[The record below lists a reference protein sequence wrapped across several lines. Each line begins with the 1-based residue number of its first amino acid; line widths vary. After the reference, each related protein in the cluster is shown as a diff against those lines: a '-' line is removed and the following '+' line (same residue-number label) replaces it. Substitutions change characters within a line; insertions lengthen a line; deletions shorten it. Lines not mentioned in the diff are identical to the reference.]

1 MGMPAAA
8 EVLRWSIIFLLSV
21 ILVIASVSDIRH
33 RRIPNWS
40 VLAIGALFV
49 PWAFF
54 ASSVSIFSSLGA
66 ALIALGVG
74 VALYAFRIVGAGD
87 SKLLAVVALFAGM
100 DHLLQLLVLIA
111 LVGGVIA
118 LISLVARPTRA
129 MVMLHMRG
137 KGDFG
142 RGIPYGVAIAIATI
156 CIVALP
162 LPKDLPI

>member
-1 MGMPAAA
+1 MPVAA
-8 EVLRWSIIFLLSV
+8 EMLRWSIIFLLS
-21 ILVIASVSDIRH
+21 ILLVIASVSDIRH

-49 PWAFF
+49 PWALF
-54 ASSVSIFSSLGA
+54 VSTVPILASLGA
-66 ALIALGVG
+66 ALVALVIGVI
-74 VALYAFRIVGAGD
+74 LYAFGVVGAGD
-87 SKLLAVVALFAGM
+87 SKLLAAVALFAGM
-100 DHLLQLLVLIA
+100 DHLLQLLVLVA

-118 LISLVARPTRA
+118 LISLAARPTRA

>member
-1 MGMPAAA
+1 MPAAA

-21 ILVIASVSDIRH
+21 LLVIASVSDIRH

-40 VLAIGALFV
+40 VLAIGGLFA
-49 PWAFF
+49 PWAIFVST
-54 ASSVSIFSSLGA
+54 ASVLSSLA
-66 ALIALGVG
+66 AGL
-74 VALYAFRIVGAGD
+74 VALMIGVILYGFRVVGAGD

-118 LISLVARPTRA
+118 LISMISRPTRA

-137 KGDFG
+137 KGEFG
-142 RGIPYGVAIAIATI
+142 RGIPYGVAIAVAAI
-156 CIVALP
+156 CIVT

>member
-1 MGMPAAA
+1 MPAAA
-8 EVLRWSIIFLLSV
+8 EVLRWSIILLLS
-21 ILVIASVSDIRH
+21 ILLVIASVSDIRH

-54 ASSVSIFSSLGA
+54 VNPASILASLGA
-66 ALIALGVG
+66 GLVALVIGLI
-74 VALYAFRIVGAGD
+74 LYAFRIVGAGD
-87 SKLLAVVALFAGM
+87 SKLLAAVALFAGM
-100 DHLLQLLVLIA
+100 DHLPRLLVLIA
-111 LVGGVIA
+111 LAGGVIA
-118 LISLVARPTRA
+118 LISLISRPRRA

-156 CIVALP
+156 CVVALP
-162 LPKDLPI
+162 LPKDMPI

>member
-1 MGMPAAA
+1 MPAAA
-8 EVLRWSIIFLLSV
+8 ETLRWSIILLLS
-21 ILVIASVSDIRH
+21 ILLVIASVSDIRY

-40 VLAIGALFV
+40 VLAIGALFI

-54 ASSVSIFSSLGA
+54 VAPASVLPSLGA
-66 ALIALGVG
+66 ALVALVIGLI
-74 VALYAFRIVGAGD
+74 LYAFRIVGAGD

-100 DHLLQLLVLIA
+100 NHLLQLLVLVA

-162 LPKDLPI
+162 IPKDLPF

>member
-1 MGMPAAA
+1 MPAAA
-8 EVLRWSIIFLLSV
+8 ELLRWSIIFLLSV
-21 ILVIASVSDIRH
+21 LLVIASVSDIRH

-40 VLAIGALFV
+40 VLAIAALFI

-54 ASSVSIFSSLGA
+54 VNPASVLPSLSAGA
-66 ALIALGVG
+66 VALVIGLI
-74 VALYAFRIVGAGD
+74 LYAFRIVGAGD

-100 DHLLQLLVLIA
+100 DHLLQLMVLIA

-118 LISLVARPTRA
+118 LISLAARPTRA

-142 RGIPYGVAIAIATI
+142 RGIPYGVAIAVATI
-156 CIVALP
+156 CIVAWP
-162 LPKDLPI
+162 FPENMPI

>member
-1 MGMPAAA
+1 MPAAA
-8 EVLRWSIIFLLSV
+8 EVLRWSIIFLLS
-21 ILVIASVSDIRH
+21 ILLVIASVSDIRH

-54 ASSVSIFSSLGA
+54 VSPASALSSLGA
-66 ALIALGVG
+66 ALVALAIGLI
-74 VALYAFRIVGAGD
+74 LYAFRVVGAGD

-111 LVGGVIA
+111 LAGGVIA
-118 LISLVARPTRA
+118 LISLAARPTRA

-162 LPKDLPI
+162 LPKDMPI

>member
-1 MGMPAAA
+1 MPAAA

-21 ILVIASVSDIRH
+21 LLVIASVSDIRH

-54 ASSVSIFSSLGA
+54 VAPDAVLSSLGA
-66 ALIALGVG
+66 ALVALVIGLI
-74 VALYAFRIVGAGD
+74 LYAFRVVGAGD

-100 DHLLQLLVLIA
+100 EHLLQLLVLFA
-111 LVGGVIA
+111 LAGGVIA
-118 LISLVARPTRA
+118 LASLVTRPTRA

-142 RGIPYGVAIAIATI
+142 RGIPYGVAIAIATV
-156 CIVALP
+156 CIVAWP
-162 LPKDLPI
+162 FPKNLPI

>member
-1 MGMPAAA
+1 MPVAA
-8 EVLRWSIIFLLSV
+8 EMLRWSIIFLLS
-21 ILVIASVSDIRH
+21 ILLVIASVSDIRH

-49 PWAFF
+49 LWALF
-54 ASSVSIFSSLGA
+54 VSTVPILASLGA
-66 ALIALGVG
+66 ALVALVIGVI
-74 VALYAFRIVGAGD
+74 LYAFGVVGAGD
-87 SKLLAVVALFAGM
+87 SKLLAAVALFAGM
-100 DHLLQLLVLIA
+100 DHLLQLLVLVA

-118 LISLVARPTRA
+118 LISLAARPTRA